1 MFSQVSKMT
10 SEIPPDPEMLQFY
23 KEEQTPSPQTPSPH
37 TEVVGFRAVFLQ
49 ITIIL
54 TAQ

>member
-1 MFSQVSKMT
+1 MT
-10 SEIPPDPEMLQFY
+10 LEIPPDPGILRFY
-23 KEEQTPSPQTPSPH
+23 KEEQTPSPH
-37 TEVVGFRAVFLQ
+37 TEVVGVRAVFLL